1 MKKPF
6 IHLRCLSSYSLSES
20 TLKIQ
25 KLVQVAKKNNMT
37 ALAITDNNNMFGV
50 FEFAQE
56 CIKNNIQPIIGTSIN
71 LVDVQSKNK
80 VSQLSFLVKNETGYK
95 NLIHLSSLSYLNKG
109 SDVGISISDLEGY
122 SDGLFC
128 FLGGEFNPLLILH
141 HQNKKNY
148 DLIKKLQQLF
158 KNNLFLE
165 LQRISD
171 SELDAFE
178 DQLINISNEFN
189 IPLIGTNNIKFG

>member
-25 KLVQVAKKNNMT
+25 KLVQVAKKNNMP

-80 VSQLSFLVKNETGYK
+80 VSQLSFLVKNERGYK

-128 FLGGEFNPLLILH
+128 FLGGEFNPLLIL
-141 HQNKKNY
+141 
-148 DLIKKLQQLF
+148 
-158 KNNLFLE
+158 
-165 LQRISD
+165 
-171 SELDAFE
+171 
-178 DQLINISNEFN
+178 
-189 IPLIGTNNIKFG
+189 T